1 MVFFYLSMFMVF
13 LYLSK
18 HGGRESGP
26 EKRFLVVVP
35 WWANPG
41 DPIQLWAIQFI
52 QITVI
57 QFGLHAARPGLA
69 APGSALDHQPVV
81 IELSPL
87 PLSSSPKIS

>member
-1 MVFFYLSMFMVF
+1 MHMAA
-13 LYLSK
+13 
-18 HGGRESGP
+18 
-26 EKRFLVVVP
+26 EKVDRKRDFWWW

-69 APGSALDHQPVV
+69 APGSPLDHQPVV

-87 PLSSSPKIS
+87 PLSSPPPKIS

>member
-1 MVFFYLSMFMVF
+1 MVMVF
-13 LYLSK
+13 LYLFGICQWMAM

-26 EKRFLVVVP
+26 EKRFLVVP

-69 APGSALDHQPVV
+69 APGSPLDHQPVV

-87 PLSSSPKIS
+87 PLSSPPKMS